1 MIRKIRIALAAIFF
15 VGITLLLVGI
25 GQQWWGWMAK
35 LQFLPAC
42 LALNVAVIV
51 GIILLTL
58 LFGRL
63 YCSVICPLGIFQD
76 IVIWIRRQAGNIQK
90 KCFARRASKAKSA
103 GQPAPKIKTDLTK
116 RFGFK
121 KENKVLRYSIL
132 AVFII
137 CILLGLQV
145 IVALIAPYSAYG
157 RIVQSIVN
165 PSGWAVPV
173 VAFITLVA
181 VVYLAWTD
189 GRAWCNNICPVG
201 SVLGLVSRFSLFRIS
216 IDESKCNGCGRC
228 YKNCKASCIDGQ
240 AHKVDCSRCVDCFD
254 CLKNCSTGAVRY
266 RFAYGNSSD
275 PSLRGS
281 SPLKTSAEP
290 TPPQAVPPLTMPR
303 AARFSEATADEAE
316 NAQSPCDKTEVD
328 AGKRAFLIG
337 ALMAGVSATVEAQEA
352 KLDGGLADII
362 DKKAPKRSQRVT
374 PPGSKGEKHFYD
386 KCTACQLCVANCPN
400 NVLRPSTD
408 LGHMMQ
414 PKMDFDRGFCRPE
427 CTECSQVCPAGAI
440 LPVTPEEK
448 TMIHIGH
455 AVVNYDLCVVNTDD
469 VSCGNCSVHCPT
481 GAITMVLKN
490 PDDSNSPRIPSIIE
504 DRCIGCG
511 KCEYLCPARPLSA
524 IHVEGLKLHIEE

>member
-1 MIRKIRIALAAIFF
+1 MLRKIRIALAAIFF

-51 GIILLTL
+51 GIILLTFI
-58 LFGRL
+58 FGRI

-76 IVIWIRRQAGNIQK
+76 IVIWIRRQIGKLQK
-90 KCFARRASKAKSA
+90 KCFTRRAVKAKEA
-103 GQPAPKIKTDLTK
+103 GKPAPKMKVDLTK
-116 RFGFK
+116 KFSYK
-121 KENKVLRYSIL
+121 KEHKLLRYGIL
-132 AVFII
+132 AAFII
-137 CILLGLQV
+137 CLVLGLQV

-157 RIVQSIVN
+157 RIVQSIVS

-173 VAFITLVA
+173 IALVTLVA

-201 SVLGLVSRFSLFRIS
+201 SVLGLISRFSLFRVS

-228 YKNCKASCIDGQ
+228 YKNCKASCIDGL

-254 CLKNCSTGAVRY
+254 CLKNCSTGAVSY
-266 RFAYGNSSD
+266 RFAFGN
-275 PSLRGS
+275 
-281 SPLKTSAEP
+281 KNVVKC
-290 TPPQAVPPLTMPR
+290 AVP
-303 AARFSEATADEAE
+303 ADVEGSK
-316 NAQSPCDKTEVD
+316 QPCDKTAVD
-328 AGKRAFLIG
+328 ESKRAFMVG
-337 ALMAGVSATVEAQEA
+337 ALMAGTAATLGAQEA
-352 KLDGGLADII
+352 KLDGGLAAVVA
-362 DKKAPKRSQRVT
+362 KKAPKREQRLT

-408 LGHMMQ
+408 LGHLMQ

-427 CTECSQVCPAGAI
+427 CSKCSQVCPAGAI
-440 LPVTPEEK
+440 LPITPEEK
-448 TMIHIGH
+448 TAIHIGR
-455 AVVNYDLCVVNTDD
+455 AVIDYDLCVVNADG
-469 VSCGNCSVHCPT
+469 VSCGNCATHCPA
-481 GAITMVLKN
+481 GAISMVSKDPDN
-490 PDDSNSPRIPSIIE
+490 PRSARIPSIIE

-511 KCEYLCPARPLSA
+511 KCEYLCPARPFSA